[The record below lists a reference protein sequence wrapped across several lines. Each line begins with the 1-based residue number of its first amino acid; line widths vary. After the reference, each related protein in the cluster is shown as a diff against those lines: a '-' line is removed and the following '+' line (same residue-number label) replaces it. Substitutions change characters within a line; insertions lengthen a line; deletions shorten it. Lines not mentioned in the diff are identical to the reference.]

1 MMKITGSCSL
11 AVLVLTMGLMV
22 AGCGGS
28 QSPQEK
34 IDSLVKEMQPQL
46 PKTLDSDTRLVKVY
60 SDKLELVSEYEL
72 LHPSAEEKARANSKK
87 HLNDYLHSVVCTNI
101 KNQLLSQGISSRYI
115 YKTPEGEVFLDLVLK
130 PGDC

>member
-1 MMKITGSCSL
+1 MNITGSRSL

-22 AGCGGS
+22 AGCGGP

-34 IDSLVKEMQPQL
+34 IDSLAKEMQAQL

-60 SDKLELVSEYEL
+60 TGKLELVSEYEL
-72 LHPSAEEKARANSKK
+72 LHPPTEEKARADSKK
-87 HLNDYLHSVVCTNI
+87 YLNAYLHSVVCTNI
-101 KNQLLSQGISSRYI
+101 KNQLLGQGVSSRYI
-115 YKTPEGEVFLDLVLK
+115 YKTPQGEVFLDLVLK